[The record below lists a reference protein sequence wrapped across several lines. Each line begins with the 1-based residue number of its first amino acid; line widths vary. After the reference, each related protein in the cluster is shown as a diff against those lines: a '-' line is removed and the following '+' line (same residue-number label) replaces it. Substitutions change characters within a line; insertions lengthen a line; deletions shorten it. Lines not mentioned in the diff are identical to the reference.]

1 MKGSDPET
9 VLEVQT
15 KDLTQETVSGPEL
28 VIPRTKDLGTEQARD
43 LERSGRV
50 VKIKSA
56 LKLVIKRF
64 L

>member
-28 VIPRTKDLGTEQARD
+28 VIPRTKDLGTEQAR
-43 LERSGRV
+43 
-50 VKIKSA
+50 A
-56 LKLVIKRF
+56 L
-64 L
+64 

>member
-1 MKGSDPET
+1 MKGGDLET

-28 VIPRTKDLGTEQARD
+28 VIQKRKDLGTEQARA